1 MSRFH
6 FKLRQNGIAKGFG
19 GYASA
24 IRNKKYAAIGHL
36 EKHWLIDV
44 NDSKTLSDLQLV
56 AFGLYNQKIIS
67 IFAPCPVSSHS
78 NNNKLACRA

>member
-19 GYASA
+19 GDASA
-24 IRNKKYAAIGHL
+24 IRNKEYAAIGHL

-44 NDSKTLSDLQLV
+44 NDS
-56 AFGLYNQKIIS
+56 
-67 IFAPCPVSSHS
+67 
-78 NNNKLACRA
+78 